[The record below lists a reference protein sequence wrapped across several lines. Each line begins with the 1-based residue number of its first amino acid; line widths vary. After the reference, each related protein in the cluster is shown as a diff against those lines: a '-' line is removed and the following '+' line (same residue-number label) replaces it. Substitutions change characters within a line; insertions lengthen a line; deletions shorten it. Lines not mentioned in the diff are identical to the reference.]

1 MYSYDLPTGRMFSP
15 CKFCGEFNET
25 EAYYNLDSGKYP
37 QQKRMLIKNEL
48 FKYECKKCGA
58 VYLLPYDM
66 MYHDVENKVIIYL
79 DAMMKHT
86 KQIKKKIKKQKKQFG
101 KDYRFRIVKSASS
114 LREKAIIFEHKY
126 DDKII
131 ELIMGDIIAIT
142 SNCQKN
148 LNMKEV
154 KLDVS
159 DDDII
164 INILGIDTNTGM
176 NFELPHS
183 VNREQYKINEANT
196 HNIIKLKESLFID
209 FEWCIEQRKKINKKL
224 KKLMNK

>member
-1 MYSYDLPTGRMFSP
+1 
-15 CKFCGEFNET
+15 
-25 EAYYNLDSGKYP
+25 
-37 QQKRMLIKNEL
+37 
-48 FKYECKKCGA
+48 
-58 VYLLPYDM
+58 
-66 MYHDVENKVIIYL
+66 
-79 DAMMKHT
+79 
-86 KQIKKKIKKQKKQFG
+86 
-101 KDYRFRIVKSASS
+101 
-114 LREKAIIFEHKY
+114 
-126 DDKII
+126 
-131 ELIMGDIIAIT
+131 
-142 SNCQKN
+142 
-148 LNMKEV
+148 MKEV

>member
-1 MYSYDLPTGRMFSP
+1 MYSYDLPIGRIFSE
-15 CKFCGEFNET
+15 CKNCGEFNEMET
-25 EAYYNLDSGKYP
+25 YYNLDSRKYP
-37 QQKRMLIKNEL
+37 QQKRKLIKNEL

-66 MYHDVENKVIIYL
+66 MYHDAENKVIIYL
-79 DAMMKHT
+79 DTMMQHT
-86 KQIKKKIKKQKKQFG
+86 KKIKRKIKKQKKQFG
-101 KDYRFRIVKSASS
+101 KDYRFRIVKSIG
-114 LREKAIIFEHKY
+114 LLNEKAIIFEHKY

-131 ELIMGDIIAIT
+131 ELIIGDILAVT
-142 SNCQKN
+142 RGCQKN
-148 LNMKEV
+148 LDMQEI

-159 DDDII
+159 DDEITI
-164 INILGIDTNTGM
+164 RILGVDTNTGM
-176 NFELPHS
+176 NFELPYG
-183 VNREQYKINEANT
+183 VEREQYKINETNT